1 MLCSCGERA
10 EKVVVLARRRAS
22 MGRAASWRVWER
34 SWTVVVV
41 VVVVVVEEL
50 LLLVVVVVVV
60 RRGREGVGGDGLG
73 AVGREGVSLGWGG
86 LGGHRFGKERKSGS
100 KEKSTE
106 VAGSRTVGCFGLSG
120 CFPFGRHCEVGCLF
134 AREDGGVAFKG
145 GDRELRK
152 LVSLGGAGGRQGL
165 QL

>member
-1 MLCSCGERA
+1 MGEDW
-10 EKVVVLARRRAS
+10 EGIDLAKKENREVR
-22 MGRAASWRVWER
+22 
-34 SWTVVVV
+34 
-41 VVVVVVEEL
+41 EE
-50 LLLVVVVVVV
+50 
-60 RRGREGVGGDGLG
+60 
-73 AVGREGVSLGWGG
+73 
-86 LGGHRFGKERKSGS
+86 
-100 KEKSTE
+100 STE

-134 AREDGGVAFKG
+134 AREYGGVAFKG